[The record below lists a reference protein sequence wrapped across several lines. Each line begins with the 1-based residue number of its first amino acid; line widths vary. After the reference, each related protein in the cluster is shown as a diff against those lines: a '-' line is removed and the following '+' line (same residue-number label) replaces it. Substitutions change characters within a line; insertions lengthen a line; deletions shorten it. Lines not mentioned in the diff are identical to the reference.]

1 MHVVFAGW
9 ALGSRP
15 ARACRVYW
23 IRAGETANT
32 RAALSQRNAGMPK
45 THPPRRG
52 KSNFSSTVLG
62 GLAALSLLILSLLVS
77 YRQMNAQQSQRS
89 REAAFYWMH
98 HSDLSKESYRNRTHS
113 IWPGRN
119 SSELKPAAEEIKPLP
134 KLQPVPPR
142 PRTQPPP
149 PATPPPPSP
158 FSQFPITLEDL
169 ASLQGTWEASERSKP
184 RCLSFSVRREM
195 RFIQT
200 KSKIL

>member
-1 MHVVFAGW
+1 
-9 ALGSRP
+9 LP
-15 ARACRVYW
+15 
-23 IRAGETANT
+23 
-32 RAALSQRNAGMPK
+32 RNAGMPK

-134 KLQPVPPR
+134 KLQPAPQQPHSPPPPR
-142 PRTQPPP
+142 PPP
-149 PATPPPPSP
+149 P

-184 RCLSFSVRREM
+184 RCLSFSVGGDAIHSDKIKNPIVI
-195 RFIQT
+195 RFCVSAQGGCG
-200 KSKIL
+200 SYCNV

>member
-52 KSNFSSTVLG
+52 KSNFITMVLG
-62 GLAALSLLILSLLVS
+62 GLAALSLLVS
-77 YRQMNAQQSQRS
+77 FN
-89 REAAFYWMH
+89 WMH
-98 HSDLSKESYRNRTHS
+98 KSDLDLKESYHHQPDVDLKESYHNRTHS
-113 IWPGRN
+113 ILPDRT
-119 SSELKPAAEEIKPLP
+119 SSQLKPSAEEIKPLP

-149 PATPPPPSP
+149 PASPPPPSP

-169 ASLQGTWEASERSKP
+169 ARLQGTWEASERSKP